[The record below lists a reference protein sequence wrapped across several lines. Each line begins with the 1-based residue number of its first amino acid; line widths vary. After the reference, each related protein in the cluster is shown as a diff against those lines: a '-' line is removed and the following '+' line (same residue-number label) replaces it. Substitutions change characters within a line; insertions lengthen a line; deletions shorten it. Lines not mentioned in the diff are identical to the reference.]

1 MRFLNQAN
9 HGLRLLFIRRLEQQ
23 LVFLRESI
31 VVLLQTFNM
40 GANVALAS
48 STYQPNSRRES
59 IMTETEESADL
70 PVTLIDPI
78 DMSKLDPD
86 FRNVIKSMPNGEELA
101 ACFACSTC
109 TAACPIANQWD
120 YKPHQLIRMILLGMR
135 EEVLSSKEIW
145 ECLTCFQCQER
156 CPQKVRVTDIFFD
169 CKNLAAEEGKVP
181 ENILA
186 LAKELIDKGQLYV
199 VTADWEREDLDL
211 EAEVPGLS
219 IEETKTILK
228 GTRTGKLVSGGE

>member
-1 MRFLNQAN
+1 
-9 HGLRLLFIRRLEQQ
+9 
-23 LVFLRESI
+23 
-31 VVLLQTFNM
+31 
-40 GANVALAS
+40 
-48 STYQPNSRRES
+48 
-59 IMTETEESADL
+59 MTEMEEKAGP

-78 DMSKLDPD
+78 DMSKLDSG
-86 FRNVIKSMPNGEELA
+86 FRSEIQSMPNGDELS

-156 CPQKVRVTDIFFD
+156 CPQKVRVTDIIFD
-169 CKNLAAEEGKVP
+169 CKNLAAEEGMVP

-186 LAKELIDKGQLYV
+186 LGKSLIENGQLYQV
-199 VTADWEREDLDL
+199 INDWEREDLDL
-211 EAEVPGLS
+211 EPEVPGLS
-219 IEETKTILK
+219 TDEIKEILR
-228 GTRTGKLVSGGE
+228 GTRTGKLVGGGD